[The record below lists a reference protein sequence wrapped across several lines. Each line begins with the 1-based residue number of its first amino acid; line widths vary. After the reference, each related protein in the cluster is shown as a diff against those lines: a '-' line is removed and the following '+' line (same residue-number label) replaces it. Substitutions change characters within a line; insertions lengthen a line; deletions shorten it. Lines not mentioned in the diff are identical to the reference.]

1 MERGGFSGFIIHF
14 QQIPQIV
21 SPYNFLQIM
30 TSVLEHLYLFE
41 TVSFYISIAVS
52 LWATTGERQFITELT
67 SEGTE
72 DSSTKYQHSNET
84 LLERHISCKKVLND
98 LHFQK
103 LSKYFEEKFLII
115 HAVCFWKFMLILS

>member
-1 MERGGFSGFIIHF
+1 MERGGFSGFMIHF

-52 LWATTGERQFITELT
+52 LWATTGEGQFITELT

-72 DSSTKYQHSNET
+72 ESSTKHQHSNET

-98 LHFQK
+98 LILKNYQNILK
-103 LSKYFEEKFLII
+103 KSSWL
-115 HAVCFWKFMLILS
+115 FMLFAFENLC

>member
-1 MERGGFSGFIIHF
+1 MERGGFSGFMIHL

-52 LWATTGERQFITELT
+52 LWATTGEGQFITELT

-72 DSSTKYQHSNET
+72 ESSTKYQHSNET

-98 LHFQK
+98 L
-103 LSKYFEEKFLII
+103 I
-115 HAVCFWKFMLILS
+115 